1 MRKITL
7 TLLLSFSMMV
17 ATGPKLVGEDLNSNI
32 RSMQEKGYKIMT
44 FSKDDA
50 FGKYIKLAP
59 HSIQIYFYT
68 KKYCKEY
75 NVPEELAF
83 SIARLETN
91 YRGPGMLHYKP
102 NQTSYANALG
112 TYQLLLSTAKY
123 VVEVYSESFPGITSD
138 DITPEVL
145 LADVKLNTKIGIK
158 YLRHLHNIYN
168 SWIIASGFYNTGYP
182 RINQYARDAVQYLD
196 A

>member
-7 TLLLSFSMMV
+7 TLLLSFSMIV
-17 ATGPKLVGEDLNSNI
+17 ATGPKLVGENLNSNI
-32 RSMQEKGYKIMT
+32 RSIQEQGYKILT

-50 FGKYIKLAP
+50 FGIKLSP

-91 YRGPGMLHYKP
+91 YRGPDMFHYNP
-102 NQTSYANALG
+102 DQTSYADAFG

-123 VVEVYSESFPGITSD
+123 VVEIYPESFPDITPD

-145 LADVKLNTKIGIK
+145 LTRVKLNTKIGIK
-158 YLRHLHNIYN
+158 YMRHLYGIYD

-182 RINQYARDAVQYLD
+182 KVNQYARDAVQYLNV
-196 A
+196 